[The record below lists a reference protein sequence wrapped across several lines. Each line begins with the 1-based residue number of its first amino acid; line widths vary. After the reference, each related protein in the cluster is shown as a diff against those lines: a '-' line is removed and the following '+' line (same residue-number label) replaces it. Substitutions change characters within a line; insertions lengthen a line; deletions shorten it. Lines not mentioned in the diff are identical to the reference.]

1 MSGMPPRPVSSPFP
15 SYFEKS
21 PLEYHLA
28 VEVLAFLWLCVLLAK
43 AFRDGVLRVSFP
55 LVRVAF
61 LAALSGVHLNPSTDL
76 ENVGFFF
83 SISVGPM
90 FLF

>member
-1 MSGMPPRPVSSPFP
+1 MT
-15 SYFEKS
+15 
-21 PLEYHLA
+21 
-28 VEVLAFLWLCVLLAK
+28 LCVFK
-43 AFRDGVLRVSFP
+43 GVLRDDVPRVSLP

-76 ENVGFFF
+76 GNVGFFF